1 MDQCWRVVG
10 KTAQTDSRNM
20 VASCRRWPEAGQE
33 MTLKD
38 DKMMELERDGYP
50 GMVQDKGGRLR
61 R

>member
-1 MDQCWRVVG
+1 MVG

-38 DKMMELERDGYP
+38 DKMMELEREGYP